1 MNDWIASMSI
11 PIFESFGGVDN
22 CAAIMMSMNT
32 VAQSAAEGNLP
43 AVEGFLMLADKFG
56 SNVFVDPL

>member
-1 MNDWIASMSI
+1 MSI

-43 AVEGFLMLADKFG
+43 SVEGFPMLTDQFG
-56 SNVFVDPL
+56 STVFVDPL